1 MLIVGHLYQVFLLLV
16 LKLAQHIVRFVDPIA
31 FVVKQLDLVLLLV
44 LTLRVVTELLFLNHD
59 RRLLFVEPLEHILVH
74 RRVHD
79 LRRLCRLV

>member
-31 FVVKQLDLVLLLV
+31 FVVQQLDLVLLV
-44 LTLRVVTELLFLNHD
+44 LALRVVTDLLFFDHH

-74 RRVHD
+74 R
-79 LRRLCRLV
+79 

>member
-31 FVVKQLDLVLLLV
+31 FVVQQLDLVLLLV

-59 RRLLFVEPLEHILVH
+59 RGLLFVEPLEHILVH
-74 RRVHD
+74 R
-79 LRRLCRLV
+79 